1 MKSISPT
8 ETSSNVI
15 IGVDTHKHVHVAVAI
30 DDAGQ
35 RLGEHRIPVDTVG
48 YRDLERWARSWGR
61 VSSFGIEGT
70 GSYGVGLAS
79 FLRRTGHRVIEVN
92 RGDRRARRANGKSDT
107 LDAELAARSVL
118 AGTSCSIPKS
128 AEGLVEM
135 IRQIKVARDNA
146 QKARTS
152 AIVTLKT
159 VVVNAPAEIR
169 EQLDVL
175 GDKALIEKCAGFRL
189 GKVEGSTSST
199 KHTLRSLARRWV
211 FLDHEIKEHD
221 KILNELTQGIAP
233 TLRDGFGIGPD
244 TAAELLIVMGD
255 NPDRVRNEA
264 CFAKLCGVAPIPVSS
279 GMTNRHR
286 LAWNG
291 HRQANAA
298 LYRTTIVR
306 MQHHEPTKAYVARRT
321 EEGLSKKDIIRC
333 LKRFIAREAYGR
345 IMVDFRARV
354 DVLKVAQQ
362 HF

>member
-1 MKSISPT
+1 
-8 ETSSNVI
+8 
-15 IGVDTHKHVHVAVAI
+15 
-30 DDAGQ
+30 
-35 RLGEHRIPVDTVG
+35 
-48 YRDLERWARSWGR
+48 
-61 VSSFGIEGT
+61 
-70 GSYGVGLAS
+70 
-79 FLRRTGHRVIEVN
+79 
-92 RGDRRARRANGKSDT
+92 
-107 LDAELAARSVL
+107 VL
-118 AGTSCSIPKS
+118 AGTASSVPKS
-128 AEGLVEM
+128 AEGIVEM

-211 FLDHEIKEHD
+211 FLDLEIKEHD
-221 KILNELTQGIAP
+221 KILNELTQGISP

-264 CFAKLCGVAPIPVSS
+264 CFAKLCGVAPIPASS

-298 LYRTTIVR
+298 LYRTAIVR

-321 EEGLSKKDIIRC
+321 EEGLSKRDIIRC

-345 IMVDFRARV
+345 IMVDFRARMGI
-354 DVLKVAQQ
+354 LNAA
-362 HF
+362 